1 MPQPPIPQ
9 FGDLSPELIRQQL
22 RRLLEHPLFTN
33 SRRYPVLLAFVV
45 EQTLLGRADELRERM
60 IGAEAFGRTA
70 DYDVA
75 LDPIVRIT
83 AAEVRKRLVQYYY
96 DSAHA
101 AELIISLPLGSYHP
115 SFQLPESASAA
126 VAALSASP
134 APSADPSPSPA
145 AASAASGTS
154 SEPGSEIDAA
164 AASHST
170 KSAGPKFPRPH
181 WLAIFLSAIFAALIG
196 FFAAFLPIFHR
207 PSELDRFWSPIAA
220 SPARATFCLGRPGE
234 ILAQHLPPQPQI
246 PSTGDLLLPD
256 VLSLART
263 LQPLAATPAKS
274 SAAFRLL
281 PASEA
286 DLSQLREGP
295 IVLIGAYDNV
305 WAMRLTAQLPFGF
318 DYDARGN
325 ERISDRRAA
334 SRRSWQ
340 LQWDSSGHHIL
351 TDVALVARFRDS
363 ITGQPVILLGGIS
376 ASGTEA
382 ASELLTQPEL
392 LHQLLAQLPA
402 DWPNRNLAA
411 ILSTQLLDDHP
422 GAPRILAT
430 ATW

>member
-1 MPQPPIPQ
+1 MSQPTNPQ
-9 FGDLSPELIRQQL
+9 FADLSPELVRQQL
-22 RRLLEHPLFTN
+22 RRLLAHPLFTN

-45 EQTLLGRADELRERM
+45 EQSLLGRAEELRERL
-60 IGAEAFGRTA
+60 IGCEAFGRTA

-101 AELIISLPLGSYHP
+101 AELVISLPLGSYLP
-115 SFQLPESASAA
+115 SFQLPESIPPTAASSSADSAPTPSTEASLAA
-126 VAALSASP
+126 PEPDPQPVNDAATISSRRLSLRRWLVWALSLTLALV
-134 APSADPSPSPA
+134 AGFA
-145 AASAASGTS
+145 AA
-154 SEPGSEIDAA
+154 
-164 AASHST
+164 H
-170 KSAGPKFPRPH
+170 
-181 WLAIFLSAIFAALIG
+181 LSF
-196 FFAAFLPIFHR
+196 FHR
-207 PSELDRFWSPIAA
+207 PSELDRFWSPIAT
-220 SPARATFCLGRPGE
+220 SPVRVTFCLGRPGE
-234 ILAQHLPPQPQI
+234 ILSQHLPPQPQI

-295 IVLIGAYDNV
+295 IVLIGAYDNA

-325 ERISDRRAA
+325 ELISDRRPAT
-334 SRRSWQ
+334 RHSWQ

-351 TDVALVARFRDS
+351 TDVALIARFRDS
-363 ITGQPVILLGGIS
+363 ITGQSVILLGGIS

-392 LHQLLAQLPA
+392 LHQLISQLPA
-402 DWPNRNLAA
+402 DWQSRNLAA

-422 GAPRILAT
+422 GPPKILAT
-430 ATW
+430 TTW